1 MAEIVKFGPLAPLFL
16 GQCLKPPFHFHGIDK
31 FAKRARENPAGVL
44 FFVSYQEVP
53 SPPMTSTMTRQCQQ
67 AVQLIPPGGQMLS
80 GGGAVLGVL
89 SLLGWKKFSVIFSLL
104 PLSLMVEALYRV
116 IARNR
121 RVFARILFGK

>member
-1 MAEIVKFGPLAPLFL
+1 MNVSRQKAILIWDGECRLCRKCIEW
-16 GQCLKPPFHFHGIDK
+16 IE
-31 FAKRARENPAGVL
+31 KRDGTGVF